1 MANLNSAEKAKIFT
15 SFSHYFSVQIAQWNT
30 EDKLTIDEKIEAKA
44 FLFRFNKRMTE
55 RIFDQKAELKK
66 QVIFKQE
73 KLTKD
78 EENLKRSSLDSFFIS
93 KEEKQMKKEQNDFLQ
108 KKKKKKKKKKK
119 NFSKK
124 KKKKKK
130 KKK

>member
-1 MANLNSAEKAKIFT
+1 MGRLIFNLLNLNNFKVLQMIKLLNTGKMIVVKNSNLNSAEKAKIFT

-44 FLFRFNKRMTE
+44 FLCRFNKRMTE

-78 EENLKRSSLDSFFIS
+78 EENLKRSCFFIYLINLA
-93 KEEKQMKKEQNDFLQ
+93 KF
-108 KKKKKKKKKKK
+108 
-119 NFSKK
+119 
-124 KKKKKK
+124 
-130 KKK
+130 